1 MDAFYFQHFN
11 VFGKQIKNKNK
22 VEKAFWKLL
31 NKNFQN
37 ILSRLKSWYALF
49 INFMNNQ
56 KLGQKLLLQIGF
68 NNWLNMHEMQ
78 SVCMELHNFTKLV
91 KLSSKP
97 NLIYT
102 ILQTDIIPWYFSQI
116 FFLCLFFFKR
126 KYFLM
131 KQI

>member
-22 VEKAFWKLL
+22 VEK
-31 NKNFQN
+31 
-37 ILSRLKSWYALF
+37 ALF

-102 ILQTDIIPWYFSQI
+102 ILQTDIIP
-116 FFLCLFFFKR
+116 
-126 KYFLM
+126 
-131 KQI
+131 